1 MAWPGESR
9 KGRKASGAQRM
20 KSRDTLKQV
29 RTDMGIGHLTRWWML
44 HRMGATLSWTFTT
57 YWQELG
63 QILKF
68 GTISVGRRDTEKI
81 SFISSLANHLLSHI

>member
-29 RTDMGIGHLTRWWML
+29 RTDMGIGPLTRWCMR
-44 HRMGATLSWTFTT
+44 HRMGASLSWTFTS